1 MSNKILFI
9 APSNSVHSHKWI
21 NYFAKNTSLKLT
33 WISFYPTDIG
43 LRIGNNIQYHDL
55 SKNNILSNF
64 LFIRK
69 LLKQENFSLIHLH
82 YIGKFSHL
90 LLLLR
95 IKKLIV
101 TPWGSD
107 IKFLKN
113 KSIKYFLTKKLLE
126 KSSLITVDANYMV
139 DIINNIST
147 KTKNIKRINFGTDT
161 SFFLPNNQKK
171 DQKFRIISLRNLEKI
186 YSIDTLIEAANILK
200 NTFQTE
206 IIIDIYGDGKEKENL
221 QNLINKLALN
231 NFVFLK
237 GRYKYDN
244 LPEILNKY
252 HIYVSTST
260 SDAGLAA
267 STSEAMSCGI
277 IPLVSDNSE
286 NSFWMSK
293 NCGFLFKTFS
303 HNELANKIIEII
315 SLTEEQKSIIQT
327 NTRNKIIELNSFEN
341 EMSKMYNSY
350 K

>member
-43 LRIGNNIQYHDL
+43 FRIGNNIQYHDL

-327 NTRNKIIELNSFEN
+327 NTRNKIIELNSSEN

>member
-9 APSNSVHSHKWI
+9 APSNSIHSHKWI

-33 WISFYPTDIG
+33 WISFYSTDLG
-43 LRIGNNIQYHDL
+43 LRIGNNIKYYNL
-55 SKNNILSNF
+55 SENNIFSNY
-64 LFIRK
+64 LFIRN
-69 LLKQENFSLIHLH
+69 LLKKENFSLIHLH

-171 DQKFRIISLRNLEKI
+171 DQKF
-186 YSIDTLIEAANILK
+186 T
-200 NTFQTE
+200 
-206 IIIDIYGDGKEKENL
+206 
-221 QNLINKLALN
+221 
-231 NFVFLK
+231 
-237 GRYKYDN
+237 
-244 LPEILNKY
+244 
-252 HIYVSTST
+252 
-260 SDAGLAA
+260 
-267 STSEAMSCGI
+267 
-277 IPLVSDNSE
+277 
-286 NSFWMSK
+286 
-293 NCGFLFKTFS
+293 
-303 HNELANKIIEII
+303 
-315 SLTEEQKSIIQT
+315 
-327 NTRNKIIELNSFEN
+327 
-341 EMSKMYNSY
+341 
-350 K
+350 

>member
-43 LRIGNNIQYHDL
+43 FRIQNNIQYHDL

-107 IKFLKN
+107 IKFLKK

-171 DQKFRIISLRNLEKI
+171 DQKFRIISLRNLEKV

-293 NCGFLFKTFS
+293 NCGFLFTTFS